1 MTIDIE
7 RRAVDVFENQQFV
20 EVCLVKSGY
29 TARPVMVV
37 VGTNEIVDDVGNPS
51 ETFYCIHIK
60 N

>member
-29 TARPVMVV
+29 TARPLMVV
-37 VGTNEIVDDVGNPS
+37 VETNEIVNAAGSPS
-51 ETFYCIHIK
+51 EFFIAYT
-60 N
+60 